1 MDEIIKLL
9 SMLKLSGIK
18 ESIEGRIEQA
28 RESDWSIQEC
38 LLVILQDEYQYRQ
51 AKGLARRIRDAK
63 FEEEKVF
70 ENLDL
75 KRYSEKIRKSIRDL
89 KTGTYL
95 QQHEHVI
102 LLGLTGTGKTHIAQ
116 SLGHEACRKGY
127 SVCFI
132 RASKLFRE
140 FKASRA
146 DHRWEK
152 TLQKFSKYDLLIIDD
167 FGLSALDTVQ
177 TEDIYELIA
186 ERCLKK
192 SMVFTSNRKVEN
204 WVDLFSDPVMG
215 NAALDRIASGARHIL
230 LTGPSNR
237 RRKAS

>member
-1 MDEIIKLL
+1 MDEIKKLL
-9 SMLKLSGIK
+9 SALKLLGMS
-18 ESIEGRIEQA
+18 ETIENRIEQA

-38 LLVILQDEYQYRQ
+38 LLILLQDECQYRQ

-89 KTGTYL
+89 KSGGYL
-95 QQHEHVI
+95 KQHQHVI
-102 LLGLTGTGKTHIAQ
+102 LLGLTGTGKTHLAQ
-116 SLGHEACRKGY
+116 ALGHEACRNGY

-132 RASKLFRE
+132 RASRLFRA

-146 DHRWEK
+146 DHRWER
-152 TLQKFSKYDLLIIDD
+152 TLQRFSKYDLLIIDD
-167 FGLSALDTVQ
+167 FGLSALDSIQ
-177 TEDIYELIA
+177 TEDLYELIA

-192 SMVFTSNRKVEN
+192 SMVFTSNRKVES

-215 NAALDRIASGARHIL
+215 NAALDRVSSGAHHVL
-230 LTGPSNR
+230 LDGPSS
-237 RRKAS
+237 RRKRE